1 MNSKVDWYFTKS
13 EKWQE
18 EIKLLR
24 MIILDCKLSEELKWG
39 VPTYIVGKRNIVL
52 IHKFKN
58 YCAILFF
65 KGALLKDTSKV
76 LIQQTERVKL
86 PRQIRFTNVEEI
98 KKLKDVIKEYIIE
111 ACELEESSLYH

>member
-1 MNSKVDWYFTKS
+1 MNPKTDWFFNKQTKWLDAYS
-13 EKWQE
+13 A
-18 EIKLLR
+18 LR
-24 MIILDCKLSEELKWG
+24 ILVLDCGLTEELKWG
-39 VPTYIVGKRNIVL
+39 CPCYVAGKHNIVL

-65 KGALLKDTSKV
+65 KGALLKDEHKI

-98 KKLKDVIKEYIIE
+98 KKQKGIIKEYIFE
-111 ACELEESSLYH
+111 ACKLEASSAAK

>member
-1 MNSKVDWYFTKS
+1 MNPKVDSYFAKS

-18 EIKLLR
+18 EIKQLR
-24 MIILDCKLSEELKWG
+24 EIILDCKLSEELKWG
-39 VPTYIVGKRNIVL
+39 CPCYVMGKRNIVL

-58 YCAILFF
+58 YCAVLFF
-65 KGALLKDTSKV
+65 KGALLEDKQKV

-98 KKLKDVIKEYIIE
+98 IKLKNVVQDYIFE
-111 ACELEESSLYH
+111 ACKIEKSSVS

>member
-1 MNSKVDWYFTKS
+1 MNPKVDWYFTKS

-24 MIILDCKLSEELKWG
+24 TIILGCKLAEELKWG
-39 VPTYIVGKRNIVL
+39 CPCYVIGKHNIVL

-65 KGALLKDTSKV
+65 KGALLKDKYKV

-86 PRQIRFTNVEEI
+86 PRQIRFTSVKAVE
-98 KKLKDVIKEYIIE
+98 KLTSVIKEYILE
-111 ACELEESSLYH
+111 ACKLEKPSV